1 MAINVG
7 NLVKDFISTTT
18 KRDREAFKSFIK
30 DNKARGFSTTNFEE
44 RMHEKPGSGVPSANI
59 MEKPDAIR
67 QSDFLA
73 IPGAP
78 NGEHYVL
85 PNFHSYNDNY
95 HAVRGLG
102 DMFDSNFIP
111 GKVYDMKDV
120 KRIIPGRGI
129 VNPDGTLKMTQRG
142 SIDFGNGNLVERQ
155 LYNPSTGRYGNGS
168 PERGPITPEQQL
180 SEDFAADNATL
191 LRESGQPVIE
201 PSVSTAESPKS
212 PTPEISIPQEEPVKT
227 TTEPPIKEQPK
238 QEEPSKQSTSE
249 EPVEPPKSPTS
260 ETPVPPE
267 EPVKTTTEPPVKEEP
282 SKTSVPDEYNV
293 DAELAAKKEGFIAND
308 IEPAPVGSGQSIV
321 DKYNSTKAAIRE
333 ADWWN
338 NVSTGYNPNG
348 NVNLNRNILAQH
360 ESLAD
365 NGRWGVEGRNAH
377 FMDRVQEQLNAT
389 NSAVNRDGTLKTLQ
403 EKSNAYQ
410 ARQKEVIQNML
421 NEGPGISDFFF
432 GNKLH
437 HKLLGTGLLVGGAN
451 AAFGGHKSNAELYSS
466 PY

>member
-7 NLVKDFISTTT
+7 NLVKSFMSATTAKGMEGRKALT
-18 KRDREAFKSFIK
+18 SFIK
-30 DNKARGFSTTNFEE
+30 DNKVKGFSTANFEE
-44 RMHEKPGSGVPSANI
+44 RMHEGISGIPAAKITADSGSKI
-59 MEKPDAIR
+59 H
-67 QSDFLA
+67 SDFLA
-73 IPGAP
+73 VPGAP

-85 PNFHSYNDNY
+85 PNFQSYTNNY
-95 HAVRGLG
+95 HVERGLG
-102 DMFDSNFIP
+102 DMFDSNFRP
-111 GKVYDMKDV
+111 GNVYDMGIV
-120 KRIIPGRGI
+120 KNIVPGRGI
-129 VNPDGTLKMTQRG
+129 VNADGTLKITQRG
-142 SIDFGNGNLVERQ
+142 SIDFGNGHPIERQ
-155 LYNPSTGRYGNGS
+155 LGNSATGKYGNGS
-168 PERGPITPEQQL
+168 PERGPTTPEQQL
-180 SEDFAADNATL
+180 AEELAANNAKL
-191 LRESGQPVIE
+191 LEEAGQPVIE
-201 PSVSTAESPKS
+201 PSVRTPESPKS
-212 PTPEISIPQEEPVKT
+212 PTP
-227 TTEPPIKEQPK
+227 
-238 QEEPSKQSTSE
+238 
-249 EPVEPPKSPTS
+249 

-267 EPVKTTTEPPVKEEP
+267 EPVKTTTEPPVKEQPSIPPEQYDADEAAKLAEEDFLPKEEP
-282 SKTSVPDEYNV
+282 SKTFIPDEYNV
-293 DAELAAKKEGFIAND
+293 NAELAAKKEGFIASD
-308 IEPAPVGSGQSIV
+308 IEPPVAEPAPVGSGQDIV

-333 ADWWN
+333 TDWWN

-389 NSAVNRDGTLKTLQ
+389 NSAINRDGTLKTLQ

-437 HKLLGTGLLVGGAN
+437 HKLVGAGLLVGGAN